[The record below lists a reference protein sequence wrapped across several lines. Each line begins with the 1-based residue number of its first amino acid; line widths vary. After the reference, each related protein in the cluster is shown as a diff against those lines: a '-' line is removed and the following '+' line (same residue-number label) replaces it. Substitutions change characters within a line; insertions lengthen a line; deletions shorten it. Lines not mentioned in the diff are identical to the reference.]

1 MRRLQ
6 PVLGLAFLL
15 IVASTAV
22 DATTVR
28 VIALFTDKALL
39 EVDGQQKVVSKGE
52 TFSGVFLKS
61 ASGRGAVVVIEDE
74 TMELE
79 LSQSIAGNFKKR
91 EKIRLRIVPDAR
103 GMYYTKGTING
114 KSTNFLV
121 DTGATHVTMS
131 GRKAKSLNIDYKKG
145 VLSRAQ
151 TASGVVQAW
160 LVNLDTVKVG
170 GIKLNKVSAT
180 VIAGDHPSEVLLGN
194 SFLRHTRIEQAG
206 SVLEISKGY

>member
-1 MRRLQ
+1 
-6 PVLGLAFLL
+6 VLGLAFLL

-91 EKIRLRIVPDAR
+91 EKI
-103 GMYYTKGTING
+103 T
-114 KSTNFLV
+114 
-121 DTGATHVTMS
+121 
-131 GRKAKSLNIDYKKG
+131 
-145 VLSRAQ
+145 
-151 TASGVVQAW
+151 
-160 LVNLDTVKVG
+160 
-170 GIKLNKVSAT
+170 
-180 VIAGDHPSEVLLGN
+180 
-194 SFLRHTRIEQAG
+194 
-206 SVLEISKGY
+206 